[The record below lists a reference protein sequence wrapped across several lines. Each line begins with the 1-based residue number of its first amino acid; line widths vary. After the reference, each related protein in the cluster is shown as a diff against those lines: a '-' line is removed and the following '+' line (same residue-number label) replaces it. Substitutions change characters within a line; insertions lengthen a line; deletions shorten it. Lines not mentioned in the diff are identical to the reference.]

1 MRQRLPHRA
10 ERVVFAMFNL
20 LKSDVYRLVH
30 GKMLWVSIG
39 ALLIICLCGGLA
51 VWFGT
56 TPEFAAMV
64 NEQAQENVETQE
76 GISASNGADLTGE
89 EVQALNEKVLKS
101 RTYAYGNT
109 FMTIFL
115 ELIVSLIAALLA
127 ASDFDSGFAK
137 NICSGRQNR
146 TVYYG
151 EKLVL
156 IALICGGLLLIGM
169 LISDVVYAV
178 AGFSYSY
185 TETVGEFWAWMGL
198 AWLQLIAYAFATTC
212 VVWAA
217 RSKTLGVVFAALMST
232 GFVESLLN
240 TAALG
245 LSPAFPVVAN
255 VIAWF
260 PVHLQKLMSFGGAT
274 LFTAG
279 DPLVAGMPVA
289 GQVLLVFGAIAVVC
303 ATLSLT
309 ACRRKDV

>member
-1 MRQRLPHRA
+1 
-10 ERVVFAMFNL
+10 MFSL

-39 ALLIICLCGGLA
+39 ALLAICLCGGLA

-64 NEQAQENVETQE
+64 NEQTQENVESQGE
-76 GISASNGADLTGE
+76 ISVSNSADLDGD
-89 EVQALNEKVLKS
+89 EVQALNEKVIKS

-115 ELIVSLIAALLA
+115 ELIVSLIAALLV

-137 NICSGRQNR
+137 NIFSGRQNR
-146 TVYYG
+146 TVYYS

-156 IALICGGLLLIGM
+156 IALISGGLLLIGM

-178 AGFSYSY
+178 AGFSYGY
-185 TETVGEFWAWMGL
+185 TETLGEFWGWVVL
-198 AWLQLIAYAFATTC
+198 AWLQLIAYAFATAC
-212 VVWAA
+212 VVWAT
-217 RSKTLGVVFAALMST
+217 RSKTFGVVFAALVST
-232 GFVESLLN
+232 GFVESLLS

-260 PVHLQKLMSFGGAT
+260 PVHLQKLMGFGGT
-274 LFTAG
+274 NLFVAG
-279 DPLVAGMPVA
+279 DPLVAGIPVA
-289 GQVLLVFGAIAVVC
+289 GQVLLVFGAIASVC
-303 ATLSLT
+303 AVLSLT
-309 ACRRKDV
+309 VCRRKDV